1 MLGFPSAGWGMAQ
14 RSPIVPISPPAVTA
28 STIADRLLAEGPLLA
43 IVEAAQAEGV
53 AISPKTALRWAIAGT
68 DGARLDSI
76 RVGGRRMTTRAA
88 MRRFIVAQQRP
99 DSQVPRNTLGPA
111 DVERVLAAHGLGRD
125 SEGVA

>member
-1 MLGFPSAGWGMAQ
+1 MAH
-14 RSPIVPISPPAVTA
+14 SHPTAPISPLPVPS
-28 STIADRLLAEGPLLA
+28 STVADRLLAEGPLLA
-43 IVEAAQAEGV
+43 ILAAARAEGL

-68 DGARLDSI
+68 HGARLDSI